1 MSDTVECKYQ
11 MTVEVFHE
19 LNRQIVRHSPGVRK
33 FIFALVLVGGVLLLV
48 SGVRVSNG
56 LWNAKTFWFAFGG
69 LWLASFPWWR
79 RRITR
84 RVFLQSLERDQLIQW
99 TISPEGLTVATP
111 SSRLET
117 DWTTVT
123 RVVRSDAGFLLYFG
137 SFARWIPVT
146 AFGAAGDQDQLAQW
160 ATQRCP
166 AFEDRRT

>member
-1 MSDTVECKYQ
+1 
-11 MTVEVFHE
+11 MTLEVFQD
-19 LNRQIVRHSPGVRK
+19 LNRHILRYSPGVRN
-33 FIFALVLVGGVLLLV
+33 FMLALVLVGGVLLLT
-48 SGVRVSNG
+48 SGVRVYNG
-56 LWNAKTFWFAFGG
+56 LWNAKTFWIAIGG

-84 RVFLQSLERDQLIQW
+84 RVFLQSPDRDQLIEW
-99 TISPEGLTVATP
+99 TISPERLTVATR
-111 SSRLET
+111 SSRLEA

-137 SFARWIPVT
+137 PIARWIPVT